1 MKSFRLGLRGRIAL
15 GFVVVIALGFGMAGY
30 GVLGLSRMS
39 KSVAGMN
46 ATASTVVMVQEVTRQ
61 LEIMRRGTNRFSQ
74 DGNPQA
80 LEDIIHG
87 EAKAGELLT
96 QIVAAFAS
104 DEQHQI
110 ATRVLQDLASFV
122 TQREKFTRTARLV
135 FAERTKLITGGTTL
149 TTVTRRLLQ
158 AAQSTEDEDLTVT
171 AVEVDS
177 AILQVRVES
186 WRFLATLDPNG
197 PATFAVDHAKALAIL
212 ENLLKISDDHVRQ
225 RAQSV
230 QAALT
235 DYGNGFDITAKN
247 LLENKA
253 LYENVMTPLL
263 QGMQADMDVALDSL
277 RSDFAADVTGS
288 QTTADRTIWLQ
299 AIAALATALLG
310 AVLAALIGWAIVKP
324 IATMTTAMTRL
335 AEGEQDIDIPA
346 RDATDEMGAMARAV
360 DVFRLAAIEN
370 DRLTAEQA
378 REQAARGRR
387 QAAMDRHT
395 QDFGTSISGVMN
407 GLIDSASRMRTAVSQ
422 MGAATKTTRD
432 STSSSDLN
440 SIAVATEEMAASISE
455 ISRQVAMVTTAVQQ
469 AVERAS
475 ETDSK
480 VTELAGAADRI
491 GDVVRLINDIA
502 GKTNLLALNATIEA
516 ARAGE
521 AGKGFAVVASEVKSL
536 ATQTAQATGRIQTQ
550 IVSIRSATNEAVEAV
565 RVVGAAIS
573 QVDSV
578 ASAIAAAVEEQ
589 AAATQGISNSIQTV
603 SAATQAAAQAMDQ
616 VLAMA
621 EQTDDASHSVRIA
634 ADEVGQTAETLQT
647 EVGDFL
653 SAMSQEDNGERR
665 SYERIAGTGAHATV
679 KVGRENEVD
688 AEVRDISRGG
698 AALACP
704 TSAAPGTEVQIGL
717 PAGVKV
723 RGRIVRSEHGVIA
736 VAFRQDAATVAQI
749 ERAME
754 LLSRQTLPRAA

>member
-1 MKSFRLGLRGRIAL
+1 
-15 GFVVVIALGFGMAGY
+15 
-30 GVLGLSRMS
+30 
-39 KSVAGMN
+39 
-46 ATASTVVMVQEVTRQ
+46 
-61 LEIMRRGTNRFSQ
+61 
-74 DGNPQA
+74 
-80 LEDIIHG
+80 
-87 EAKAGELLT
+87 
-96 QIVAAFAS
+96 
-104 DEQHQI
+104 
-110 ATRVLQDLASFV
+110 
-122 TQREKFTRTARLV
+122 
-135 FAERTKLITGGTTL
+135 
-149 TTVTRRLLQ
+149 
-158 AAQSTEDEDLTVT
+158 
-171 AVEVDS
+171 
-177 AILQVRVES
+177 
-186 WRFLATLDPNG
+186 
-197 PATFAVDHAKALAIL
+197 
-212 ENLLKISDDHVRQ
+212 
-225 RAQSV
+225 
-230 QAALT
+230 
-235 DYGNGFDITAKN
+235 
-247 LLENKA
+247 
-253 LYENVMTPLL
+253 
-263 QGMQADMDVALDSL
+263 
-277 RSDFAADVTGS
+277 
-288 QTTADRTIWLQ
+288 
-299 AIAALATALLG
+299 
-310 AVLAALIGWAIVKP
+310 
-324 IATMTTAMTRL
+324 
-335 AEGEQDIDIPA
+335 
-346 RDATDEMGAMARAV
+346 
-360 DVFRLAAIEN
+360 
-370 DRLTAEQA
+370 
-378 REQAARGRR
+378 
-387 QAAMDRHT
+387 
-395 QDFGTSISGVMN
+395 
-407 GLIDSASRMRTAVSQ
+407 

-432 STSSSDLN
+432 STSGAAEAANTSSSDLN